1 MASGDSPEQPPL
13 GLLGMQVRLQPYK
26 CLGTNLYA
34 HQIVP
39 QCNCTGRMKAHP
51 EAFEGLRPGVL
62 EGSSQLTP
70 IPFSTSQPLFCSTLL
85 LTGYTQLC
93 CKSFPGLCPPEQ
105 PGDKPSETGE
115 VQRKEVC
122 RWPCRCPPVPACSPG
137 VSLVKDGCGCCKVCA
152 KQAGEPC
159 NEADVCDPH
168 KGLYCD
174 YSEDEPRY
182 ETGVCAYLV
191 AVGCELNG
199 VYYTNGQTFQP
210 NRLYKC
216 LCVGGT
222 IGCTPAFTPRLAG
235 SPCARVPGRKKPG
248 QSSCGLGQHKQL
260 QSTNYRLM
268 SAYRS
273 LPLVL
278 KKKCLIQATPWTPC
292 SRTCGIGISSRVTN
306 DNRKCEMKKEKRLC
320 FIQPCL
326 TNMLKKIKIPKGKTC
341 QPTFQ
346 LPTAE
351 KIVFSGCSTTQRY
364 KLTFCGVC
372 LDKRCCI
379 PNKSKMIT
387 VQFECPNEGFFR
399 WKMMWITS
407 CVCQRICS
415 APGDIFS
422 QLKLL

>member
-1 MASGDSPEQPPL
+1 MRW
-13 GLLGMQVRLQPYK
+13 LL
-26 CLGTNLYA
+26 
-34 HQIVP
+34 VP
-39 QCNCTGRMKAHP
+39 TI
-51 EAFEGLRPGVL
+51 FI
-62 EGSSQLTP
+62 
-70 IPFSTSQPLFCSTLL
+70 IP
-85 LTGYTQLC
+85 YTQQSELCDESGFQALC
-93 CKSFPGLCPPEQ
+93 CLVAKCCASPHLTTEPVIHGDPPEQ

-115 VQRKEVC
+115 AQRKEVC
-122 RWPCRCPPVPACSPG
+122 RWPCRCPPVPACTPG

-235 SPCARVPGRKKPG
+235 SPCARVPGRRKPG

-351 KIVFSGCSTTQRY
+351 KLVFSGCSTTQRY